1 MFSRFLII
9 FLLMGLQVG
18 VFVVLYGWLAHLSRY
33 TIVAQTVFTGIVVI
47 YLFNNEMD
55 TSAKLTWLFLISLF
69 PLPGAA
75 LLSFTQTN
83 LGHRN
88 LKQQVD
94 RRIQE
99 SKKALLQ
106 PEGVLEQLEREGDG
120 TEDLVRYLNRS
131 GCFPAYRD
139 TEVKYYPQGEDT
151 FPAMIRELEKAERFI
166 FLEFFIIEE
175 GYMWGQVLDILIRKA
190 DAGVDVRVMYDGM
203 CEMFHLPHA
212 YWKLLQEH
220 GIQAQPFAPIRPTV
234 SSHYNYRDHR
244 KILVIDGKV
253 AFTGGVNLADEYIN
267 RIQRFGRW

>member
-1 MFSRFLII
+1 MREEHRIVRLAKPVKKGLLHLVFSRFLII

-33 TIVAQTVFTGIVVI
+33 TIVAQTVFTGVVVI

-106 PEGVLEQLEREGDG
+106 PEVLHDGDELKLG
-120 TEDLVRYLNRS
+120 AARLKVS
-131 GCFPAYRD
+131 
-139 TEVKYYPQGEDT
+139 
-151 FPAMIRELEKAERFI
+151 IR
-166 FLEFFIIEE
+166 
-175 GYMWGQVLDILIRKA
+175 
-190 DAGVDVRVMYDGM
+190 
-203 CEMFHLPHA
+203 
-212 YWKLLQEH
+212 
-220 GIQAQPFAPIRPTV
+220 
-234 SSHYNYRDHR
+234 
-244 KILVIDGKV
+244 
-253 AFTGGVNLADEYIN
+253 
-267 RIQRFGRW
+267 